1 MDEAR
6 VGAPHELN
14 FERFLLDVGRVIKFQ
29 VSIFGCAFVGTLAL
43 ESCNVATAADDEKSC
58 PRDCIS
64 DAAYMVCPTHHGRH
78 KLIESYCDNCCTLPG
93 NCKLFKEN
101 GDLICTGTDY

>member
-1 MDEAR
+1 MAIHK
-6 VGAPHELN
+6 VV
-14 FERFLLDVGRVIKFQ
+14 FLALLLLF
-29 VSIFGCAFVGTLAL
+29 GTLVV
-43 ESCNVATAADDEKSC
+43 ESKVRTADEEEKSC

-64 DAAYMVCPTHHGRH
+64 DAAYMVCPARHGRH
-78 KLIESYCDNCCTLPG
+78 KLIESYCDNCCTLPE